1 MRVNL
6 FLKKFDNQRNESTRI
21 SLDTKEFP
29 KPNSYEDFISKIE
42 KVFNLKKKDI
52 ILSAFT
58 TDEDE
63 NLIQDQQDL
72 DDNKEDTVEYRII
85 LEKEES
91 LLRKPTKIETEKK
104 ESIEN
109 EGEEKE
115 PIKKDEDKEDNNL
128 DESSDE
134 EEGGEDIK
142 IKLELNLDIPDKEI
156 ENIINKEVA
165 DIPPIDKEIIND
177 DIPFNIDEYKEEM
190 NKKYENIKNNFKK
203 AFDSKIE
210 EIVLNKSAMLK
221 NKIDETILEF
231 SKVSFDN
238 FKNIK
243 NEAIGL
249 KEDSMSLAEN
259 TENMGKA
266 IEELSIMINKASK
279 EKSKPN
285 LSKPNPEPI
294 IHDSDDEDKITIKF
308 ANKELTLEIRREKAK
323 FLVIPN
329 IEIENVGNESY
340 KKLYFAID
348 ENNSSKDICFF
359 ENSEIVNIHQLSLD
373 GEFSP
378 NDKGKH
384 QINLQIKEA
393 KSNQTYNLIIYV
405 RKDPKKNNISTSLRI
420 NVKIKGEEMDHQRIK
435 EENAKLLYNDFES
448 KYNLSLIGTQEDLLK
463 IILQSNNNKIAIEE
477 YIKRKF
483 EEKDNNFYEELN
495 MKDVCEIKEA
505 KTIFKDFEYDKEKIK
520 KWINERKDEKIQL
533 KLKAEEKY
541 NELKDSLKIT
551 DKISKEELIKTIID
565 FNFEEEKI
573 NKWIKEKN
581 PQNQNGGDEW
591 EVLGEDPRLRE
602 LITKFDDEYNI
613 LGILDEDEFK
623 EEIIRL
629 NYDESKIREYIEKKL
644 NE

>member
-1 MRVNL
+1 MIRVNL
-6 FLKKFDNQRNESTRI
+6 FLKKFDNQTNESTRI
-21 SLDTKEFP
+21 SLDSKEFP
-29 KPNSYEDFISKIE
+29 KPNSYEDFISKIS
-42 KVFNLKKKDI
+42 KVFNIKKKDI
-52 ILSAFT
+52 ILNAFT

-63 NLIQDQQDL
+63 ILIQDQQDL
-72 DDNKEDTVEYRII
+72 DDNKEETVEYIII

-91 LLRKPTKIETEKK
+91 LLRKPTKIEAEKK
-104 ESIEN
+104 EPIGN
-109 EGEEKE
+109 EGEEKG
-115 PIKKDEDKEDNNL
+115 PIKNDEGEEDNKL

-156 ENIINKEVA
+156 ENIINKEVK

-190 NKKYENIKNNFKK
+190 NKKYENIKNDFNK

-210 EIVLNKSAMLK
+210 EIVLHKSALLK
-221 NKIDETILEF
+221 SKIDDTILEF

-238 FKNIK
+238 FKNIN
-243 NEAIGL
+243 NEAFGL
-249 KEDSMSLAEN
+249 KEDSMSLVEN

-266 IEELSIMINKASK
+266 IEELSFMINKASK
-279 EKSKPN
+279 EKP
-285 LSKPNPEPI
+285 KPNPEPI

-308 ANKELTLEIRREKAK
+308 TNKELALEIKKEKAK
-323 FLVIPN
+323 FLEIPN

-340 KKLYFAID
+340 KKLYFVID

-378 NDKGKH
+378 SDKGKH

-393 KSNQTYNLIIYV
+393 KPNQTYSLIIYV
-405 RKDPKKNNISTSLRI
+405 RKDPKKKNISTSFRI
-420 NVKIKGEEMDHQRIK
+420 NVKIKGEEIDHQRIK

-448 KYNLSLIGTQEDLLK
+448 KYNLSLIGTQEDLVK
-463 IILQSNNNKIAIEE
+463 MILELNNKKNVIEE
-477 YIKRKF
+477 YIKQKF

-495 MKDVCEIKEA
+495 MRDICELKDA
-505 KTIFKDFEYDKEKIK
+505 KAIFKEFEYDKEKIK
-520 KWINERKDEKIQL
+520 KWINERKEEKIQL

-551 DKISKEELIKTIID
+551 DKISKEELIKTIIE

-581 PQNQNGGDEW
+581 PQNQEGEDEW
-591 EVLGEDPRLRE
+591 ELLGEDPRLKE
-602 LITKFDDEYNI
+602 LITKFDIEYNI

-623 EEIIRL
+623 ENIIRL
-629 NYDESKIREYIEKKL
+629 NYDESKIREYIDEKL